1 MLQIVEET
9 VRAITPHVLGV
20 DAVGELPG
28 ADLQASVDFLA
39 DWHEKGIP
47 EFRVVSNLAFLTLNL
62 YSLVRKA
69 RLETTRNSGIP
80 FSCQSARK
88 STEACRSAPGNSPT
102 ASTPS
107 TWGVIALTV
116 SSTICSMVPLLCGHL
131 SVSLAAST
139 FSTSSTSF
147 FYQCQSILRWRLSI
161 DGTSG
166 SQSRRRERRCR
177 WPARLAGRLEK
188 VGAVRTY

>member
-62 YSLVRKA
+62 YSLVRKG
-69 RLETTRNSGIP
+69 RLFP
-80 FSCQSARK
+80 
-88 STEACRSAPGNSPT
+88 
-102 ASTPS
+102 
-107 TWGVIALTV
+107 
-116 SSTICSMVPLLCGHL
+116 
-131 SVSLAAST
+131 
-139 FSTSSTSF
+139 
-147 FYQCQSILRWRLSI
+147 RL
-161 DGTSG
+161 DYG
-166 SQSRRRERRCR
+166 SQAALLERLYRAKGALAYQFLYFLATPAVSAYYSRVDVQGLLGFDIQALKEESERRLVTRDGGPLPPRGAAPEAVERSRREGER
-177 WPARLAGRLEK
+177 
-188 VGAVRTY
+188 